1 MHIFISTKFL
11 CMYVYMHAPGYLKA
25 HTRQTQ
31 LVNTNLHHMFSFSF
45 LSAVHFDDLS
55 SELYHAFNDGGS
67 RLI

>member
-1 MHIFISTKFL
+1 
-11 CMYVYMHAPGYLKA
+11 MHAPEYLKA

-31 LVNTNLHHMFSFSF
+31 LVNTDLHHMFSFSF
-45 LSAVHFDDLS
+45 LSAVHFHDLS